1 MADGLYFPIRFA
13 LTFDNKK
20 INIVNTIDEYMTTYM
35 QIDDYMFGS
44 FLKKAVTY
52 EPLFIL
58 EDVKASGPI
67 AITRKSVTFDLIED
81 YLKAELSNYV
91 RVSGGVPA
99 TYLRKYNERNIE
111 PHFHKALWLC
121 TFYRHR

>member
-13 LTFDNKK
+13 LTFDKNK

-35 QIDDYMFGS
+35 QIDDYMFES
-44 FLKKAVTY
+44 FLKKAITY

-67 AITRKSVTFDLIED
+67 AITRKGVVSELIED
-81 YLKAELSNYV
+81 YLNAELSNYV
-91 RVSGGVPA
+91 RITGAVPS
-99 TYLRKYNERNIE
+99 TYIRKYTERNIE
-111 PHFHKALWLC
+111 PHFHKALWLF
-121 TFYRHR
+121 TFYKHR

>member
-20 INIVNTIDEYMTTYM
+20 INIVNIIDEYMTTYM
-35 QIDDYMFGS
+35 QIDDYKFDS
-44 FLKKAVTY
+44 FLKRAITY

-58 EDVKASGPI
+58 EDVKASGPL
-67 AITRKSVTFDLIED
+67 ATTRKTVVFDLIED
-81 YLKAELSNYV
+81 YLKDELMNYV
-91 RVSGGVPA
+91 KIVGGVPS
-99 TYLRKYNERNIE
+99 TYVRKYSEKNIE

-121 TFYRHR
+121 TYNKHR